1 MSNPKPILLLDERFT
16 LQKTSKEV
24 SQINIKIDAIISYL
38 ANKLN
43 NGNINFSDLPEYVEQ
58 CVNNSE
64 GS

>member
-43 NGNINFSDLPEYVEQ
+43 NGNINFSDLPEYVAS